1 MQRLLNPASRDASQ
15 DEHTNKLLLATCT
28 PREAKAP
35 ALAGAFLAISSLT
48 MTYFHTGIRTIIG
61 AESFHCPVRDG
72 KEWDQL
78 AMVIRLKRFLTW
90 CALGGNQTSQFAESI
105 TLSALILIASRRE
118 HHAARDIHRLTCF
131 QTIRQTW
138 PLNLIQCAQIHQSYR
153 VKPHGQLVLV
163 SLTHY
168 CASTPSLSTSWSTTT
183 LQGAQGP
190 GKTHLETSFP
200 LRCFQRLSLPHLATR
215 QCHWRDNRYTRGA
228 STPVLSY

>member
-1 MQRLLNPASRDASQ
+1 MGRSGTTSLWSSGITCCRAESCWGLSLANSQSRDLLLLNR
-15 DEHTNKLLLATCT
+15 
-28 PREAKAP
+28 
-35 ALAGAFLAISSLT
+35 SS
-48 MTYFHTGIRTIIG
+48 
-61 AESFHCPVRDG
+61 AD
-72 KEWDQL
+72 
-78 AMVIRLKRFLTW
+78 
-90 CALGGNQTSQFAESI
+90 
-105 TLSALILIASRRE
+105 LIASPSVVFHRAQQNLTHVLGFTLE
-118 HHAARDIHRLTCF
+118 H
-131 QTIRQTW
+131 QG
-138 PLNLIQCAQIHQSYR
+138 YR

-168 CASTPSLSTSWSTTT
+168 CASTPSLSTSWSRTT